1 MKEAAMTQAS
11 RKLLT
16 VFEAEKLTG
25 RKASTWRK
33 DILQRKVPYVKLG
46 RQVRIPIEVIEQI
59 IKTGYREPVA
69 PSVPR

>member
-1 MKEAAMTQAS
+1 MTQAS

>member
-1 MKEAAMTQAS
+1 MTQAS

-33 DILQRKVPYVKLG
+33 DVLQRKVPYVKLG

>member
-33 DILQRKVPYVKLG
+33 DVLQRKVPYVKLG

>member
-1 MKEAAMTQAS
+1 MTQAS

-59 IKTGYREPVA
+59 IKAGYHEPVA
-69 PSVPR
+69 PNVSR